1 MDHSGFRLGC
11 DIGGTFTDFVLVDTR
26 TGEFFTNKC
35 LTTPDD
41 PSDAVEQGIKELL
54 AVKPG
59 FLDQV
64 GDVIHGTTLV
74 INAIIERK
82 GAKTG
87 LITTKGFRD
96 VLELGREIRYDA
108 YDIFSQYPE
117 PIVPRALRLEID
129 ERVTADGRVLKPV
142 DEQEAKTLVA
152 DIQKQG
158 IESLAVCCI
167 NSYENPVN
175 EQVLQRIIQ
184 ESAPDLSTSY
194 SFEVLPQIREYER
207 TCTTAVNAYV
217 KPITFLYLERLT
229 QRLAELGFGGR
240 LYIMLSSGGI
250 TSVDT
255 ARKFPVRIIESGPTA
270 AVIASQHYGKM
281 FDIKDMFCFDMG
293 GTTAKSCLI
302 QKGHAGLVSTFE
314 VGRVQRFK
322 KGSGLPIQVP
332 VVDLMEIGAGGGS
345 IARISSL
352 GLLAVGPDSA
362 GADPGPACYARGG
375 ENPTVTDADLVLG
388 YLDPDFF
395 LGGTMALDIEKSR
408 TAIEEKIA
416 TPLGTP
422 LTDAAFGIHD
432 LINETMAAAA
442 KTHIAEKG
450 GNPST
455 VVMSAFGGAGPVHAY
470 GLAKKIGAKS
480 ILVPPLAGVGSALG
494 FFTAP
499 VAFDLSRSHRLVLD
513 EADFADIEDLFAQL
527 EKEGAAI
534 LADAAKGDRVTFQRT
549 LLMRFVGQGAETDL
563 VIDPKPFTQWTR
575 QEIRDRFDTEY
586 KRLYGRTYPETPV
599 EFVTFKVRAT
609 LPTKP
614 FTMPQLIG
622 DETRLD
628 ACIKGQRKA
637 FSVLQK
643 AYIDFTVYDRSR
655 LFAGAKFAGPAII
668 EERESTIVMGEDA
681 TATID
686 DKGFVWIRI
695 GEDEK

>member
-1 MDHSGFRLGC
+1 LDQSGFRLGC
-11 DIGGTFTDFVLVDTR
+11 DIGGTFTDFVLVNTR

-35 LTTPDD
+35 LTTPND
-41 PSDAVEQGIKELL
+41 PSDAVEKGIKELL
-54 AVKPG
+54 QVKPG

-64 GDVIHGTTLV
+64 EDVIHGTTLV

-108 YDIFSQYPE
+108 YDIFSQYPA
-117 PIVPRALRLEID
+117 PIVPRALRKEID
-129 ERVTADGRVLKPV
+129 ERVTADGRVLVPV
-142 DEQEAKTLVA
+142 DEKQVRALVT
-152 DIQKQG
+152 DFQKQG

-184 ESAPDLSTSY
+184 DADPDLSTSF

-217 KPITFLYLERLT
+217 KPITFQYLEKLT
-229 QRLAELGFGGR
+229 LRLADMGFGGR

-250 TSVDT
+250 TSVET

-345 IARISSL
+345 IAKISSL
-352 GLLAVGPDSA
+352 GLLAVGPESA
-362 GADPGPACYARGG
+362 GADPGPACYNQGG

-408 TAIEEKIA
+408 TAIEQKIA
-416 TPLGTP
+416 VPLGTSM
-422 LTDAAFGIHD
+422 TDAAFGIHD

-450 GNPST
+450 GNPSS

-499 VAFDLSRSHRLVLD
+499 VAFDLSRSHRLALE
-513 EADFADIEDLFAQL
+513 EADFADIEDLFSQL

-534 LADAAKGDRVTFQRT
+534 LADAAKDTRVMFQRT

-563 VIDPKPFTQWTR
+563 VIDPKPFTQWFR
-575 QEIRDRFDTEY
+575 KEIRERFDTEY

-599 EFVTFKVRAT
+599 EFVTFKVRAS
-609 LPTKP
+609 LPRKP
-614 FTMPQLIG
+614 FSMP
-622 DETRLD
+622 RLTGGANTLA

-637 FSVLQK
+637 FSVVNK
-643 AYIDFTVYDRSR
+643 TYIDFTVYDRSL
-655 LFAGAKFAGPAII
+655 LFAGAGFAGPAII

-681 TATID
+681 SATVD
-686 DKGFVWIRI
+686 DTGFVWIRI
-695 GEDEK
+695 GEEAR